1 MLIVIL
7 ILETPRRGLL
17 LGKKVKFQQRFM
29 QIVRQYHGYLFS
41 WAIIYTFWYHPT
53 EGTLGHLMGFFYM
66 FMLFTQSALIFNRA
80 HINKWWTVTL
90 EVFVLI
96 HGVAVAVF
104 QGNQMWP
111 MFAFGFGAMIVLTQM
126 YGLGLSTWTRRG
138 IATTFI
144 VVVVVT
150 YGIMG
155 RFGQLNEVIR
165 IPMLDY
171 LVVFLIYGLYLGL
184 NGVAGL
190 FRRGG
195 RVEAATD

>member
-1 MLIVIL
+1 
-7 ILETPRRGLL
+7 
-17 LGKKVKFQQRFM
+17 
-29 QIVRQYHGYLFS
+29 
-41 WAIIYTFWYHPT
+41 
-53 EGTLGHLMGFFYM
+53 M

-80 HINKWWTVTL
+80 HINKWWTFTL

-96 HGVAVAVF
+96 HGVAVAAF

-138 IATTFI
+138 IATVFI
-144 VVVVVT
+144 VAVVVAYEV
-150 YGIMG
+150 MG

-184 NGVAGL
+184 SWVAGL
-190 FRRGG
+190 FRRG
-195 RVEAATD
+195 RLAEAGTD